1 VTAEAQDNGRVT
13 LALLGQKLD
22 TFIEAQNR
30 QNALLERH
38 IIESETRFRTLDIK
52 QAEQAKDITQLD
64 ETVDRL
70 QARDIAGTVAGVVTG
85 IIAGFIAWFRQ

>member
-1 VTAEAQDNGRVT
+1 VTADAQDNGRVT

-22 TFIEAQNR
+22 AFIETQQR
-30 QNALLERH
+30 QNALLEKH
-38 IIESETRFRTLDIK
+38 IIDSDLRFRALEIK
-52 QAEQAKDITQLD
+52 QVEQAKDITQLD

-70 QARDIAGTVAGVVTG
+70 QTRDIAGTVAGVVTG